1 MGSEEMA
8 TRKASVSMKDVAALA
23 DVSLGTVSN
32 VVNSPDLVSEKTRE
46 RVTTAIAK
54 LGWVPNESARQLR
67 AGRSR
72 AIGMVV
78 MDIANPFFTD
88 LVLGAEEYVL
98 ERGYFIQVSNSAH
111 EPDRERAH
119 LQLLEQQ
126 RVGGVLLAP
135 IWGLS
140 DQVAQLGRRGIP
152 VVILDRASD
161 KADLCSVS
169 VDDVEGG
176 RLAVQHLIDQG
187 HTHIALVGGP
197 GDLQQVRDRRMG
209 AEIARSAHGS
219 AQLLTISTPTLDTGS
234 GVAAASELATLPPAE
249 RPTAVFAANDLL
261 AIGALQAFVTQGL
274 RVPQDV
280 AIIGY
285 DDVSYAAS
293 AAVPLSSIRQ
303 PREDLGRR
311 AAELLFEEIEAS
323 HNGGRHEHQAVRF
336 SPELIVRRSSA
347 ARAKTA

>member
-1 MGSEEMA
+1 MA
-8 TRKASVSMKDVAALA
+8 NRKASVSMKDVAALA

-32 VVNSPDLVSEKTRE
+32 VVNSPDLVSEKTRK
-46 RVTTAIAK
+46 RVLTAIAK

-88 LVLGAEEYVL
+88 LVLGAENYVE
-98 ERGYFIQVSNSAH
+98 ERGYFIQVSNSAQ
-111 EPDRERAH
+111 EPGRERSH
-119 LQLLEQQ
+119 LKLLEQQ
-126 RVGGVLLAP
+126 RVSGVLLAP

-140 DQVAQLGRRGIP
+140 DQVTQLRRRNIP
-152 VVILDRASD
+152 VVLLDRAGD
-161 KADLCSVS
+161 AADLCSVS

-176 RLAVQHLIDQG
+176 RLAMQHLLDQG

-197 GDLQQVRDRRMG
+197 GDLQQVRDRRLG
-209 AEIARSAHGS
+209 AEVARTRHGG
-219 AQLLTISTPTLDTGS
+219 ARVLTISTPNLDTDS
-234 GVAAASELATLPPAE
+234 GVAAAGELAALPPSE

-261 AIGALQAFVTQGL
+261 AIGVLQGFVTHGL
-274 RVPQDV
+274 RVPEDI

-285 DDVSYAAS
+285 DDVTFAAS

-303 PREDLGRR
+303 PRRELGRR
-311 AAELLFEEIEAS
+311 AAELLFDEIETS
-323 HNGGRHEHQAVRF
+323 SNGERHEHQAVRF
-336 SPELIVRRSSA
+336 TPELIVRRSSA
-347 ARAKTA
+347 MRTKAGR

>member
-1 MGSEEMA
+1 MA
-8 TRKASVSMKDVAALA
+8 TRKPSVSMKDVAALA
-23 DVSLGTVSN
+23 GVSLGTVSN
-32 VVNSPDLVSEKTRE
+32 VVNSPALVSEHTRE
-46 RVTTAIAK
+46 RVNLAIAK

-88 LVLGAEEYVL
+88 LVLGAEDYVQ
-98 ERGYFIQVSNSAH
+98 ERGYFVQVSNSAQQQ
-111 EPDRERAH
+111 DRERAH

-140 DQVAQLGRRGIP
+140 DQVAQLTRRGIP
-152 VVILDRASD
+152 VVLLDRASD
-161 KADLCSVS
+161 ASDLCSVS

-187 HTHIALVGGP
+187 HTQIALVGGP
-197 GDLQQVRDRRMG
+197 SHLQQVRDRRMG
-209 AEIARSAHGS
+209 AEIARSTHRS
-219 AQLLTISTPTLDTGS
+219 VHLLTISTPTLDTES
-234 GVAAASELATLPPAE
+234 GVTAALEVATLPPGE
-249 RPTAVFAANDLL
+249 RPTAIFAANDLL
-261 AIGALQAFVTQGL
+261 ALGALQAFVTQGL
-274 RVPQDV
+274 RVPDEV

-303 PREDLGRR
+303 PRKALGRR
-311 AAELLFEEIEAS
+311 AAELLFAEIEATDNGWRHS
-323 HNGGRHEHQAVRF
+323 HEAVRF

-347 ARAKTA
+347 TRVNAAAPD